1 MMIAIKRSCYD
12 LWLFTKE
19 NSMEFLLGFGILGS
33 LIALAL
39 GLFWVWMLVDCLA
52 NQSEDKLVWFLVIFF
67 LNLLGAFL
75 YYLLAR
81 KKRLA

>member
-1 MMIAIKRSCYD
+1 MELLLEVGM
-12 LWLFTKE
+12 LWV
-19 NSMEFLLGFGILGS
+19 
-33 LIALAL
+33 LIGL
-39 GLFWVWMLVDCLA
+39 GLGIFWLWMLIDCLA
-52 NQSEDKLVWFLVIFF
+52 EQQEDKLVWFLVIFF

>member
-1 MMIAIKRSCYD
+1 
-12 LWLFTKE
+12 
-19 NSMEFLLGFGILGS
+19 MEFLLGIGVLWS
-33 LIALAL
+33 LIGL
-39 GLFWVWMLVDCLA
+39 GLGFFWLWMLIDCLA

-81 KKRLA
+81 KKRFL

>member
-1 MMIAIKRSCYD
+1 
-12 LWLFTKE
+12 
-19 NSMEFLLGFGILGS
+19 MELLLGVGMLWA
-33 LIALAL
+33 LIGL
-39 GLFWVWMLVDCLA
+39 GLGIFWLWMLIDCLA
-52 NQSEDKLVWFLVIFF
+52 EQQEDKLVWFLVIFF